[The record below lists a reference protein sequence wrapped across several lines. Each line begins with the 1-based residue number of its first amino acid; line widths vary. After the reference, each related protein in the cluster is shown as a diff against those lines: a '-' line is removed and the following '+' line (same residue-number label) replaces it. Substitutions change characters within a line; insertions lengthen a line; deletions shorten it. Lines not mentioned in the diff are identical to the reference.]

1 LSVTNRGSARFGELA
16 AGFRAELPILL
27 GVIPFGMVYGVLALK
42 AGLSAAMAQAM
53 SAVVFAGSA
62 QFVVVQMVAGGA
74 PAVMLVATVFVV
86 NLRHALYSASV
97 APHIQHLSK
106 PWKLALAYV
115 LTDEAYA
122 VAIRRYAEEGEA
134 DHRHWF
140 FLGAGLT
147 LWSGWQLST
156 LAGIVLGAQV
166 PQNWSL
172 EFALPLTFI
181 ALVVP
186 WIKDRAG
193 VAAAVV
199 AAATVVFASDL
210 PLKLGLL
217 VAALAG
223 ITAGM
228 LVDWIVKSRSA

>member
-1 LSVTNRGSARFGELA
+1 VALSGSSRFGELA
-16 AGFRAELPILL
+16 AGVKAELPILL

-42 AGLSAAMAQAM
+42 AGISAEIAQAM

-62 QFVVVQMVAGGA
+62 QFVVVQMVGAGA
-74 PAVMLVATVFVV
+74 PAAMLVATVFVV

-97 APHIQHLSK
+97 APHIRHLSK
-106 PWKLALAYV
+106 AWKLILAYV

-122 VAIRRYAEEGEA
+122 VTIQRYAEDGEA
-134 DHRHWF
+134 EHRHWF

-172 EFALPLTFI
+172 EFALPVTFI
-181 ALVVP
+181 ALMVP
-186 WIKDRAG
+186 WVKDRAG
-193 VAAAVV
+193 VAAALV
-199 AAATVVFASDL
+199 AAVTVVFASEL

-217 VAALAG
+217 LAALAG
-223 ITAGM
+223 ITVGM
-228 LVDWIVKSRSA
+228 LVDWTVKSRSA

>member
-1 LSVTNRGSARFGELA
+1 MVHQRSSRLGELA
-16 AGFRAELPILL
+16 AGIKAEMPILL
-27 GVIPFGMVYGVLALK
+27 GVIPFGMVYGVLALQ
-42 AGLSAAMAQAM
+42 AGLSAEMAQAM
-53 SAVVFAGSA
+53 SSVVFAGSA
-62 QFVVVQMVAGGA
+62 QFVVVQMVGAGV
-74 PAVMLVATVFVV
+74 PAAMLVATVFVV

-97 APHIQHLSK
+97 APHIQQLSK
-106 PWKLALAYV
+106 AWKVALAYV

-122 VAIRRYAEEGEA
+122 VTIRHYGEDGEA
-134 DHRHWF
+134 GDRHWF
-140 FLGAGLT
+140 FLGAGIT

-181 ALVVP
+181 ALMVP
-186 WIKDRAG
+186 WVKDRAG
-193 VAAAVV
+193 VAAALV

-217 VAALAG
+217 AAALAG
-223 ITAGM
+223 ISVGM
-228 LVDWIVKSRSA
+228 LVDWTVKSRSA

>member
-1 LSVTNRGSARFGELA
+1 VVHSGSSRFSELA
-16 AGFRAELPILL
+16 AGIKAELPILL

-42 AGLSAAMAQAM
+42 TGLSAEMAQAM
-53 SAVVFAGSA
+53 SSVVFAGSA
-62 QFVVVQMVAGGA
+62 QFVVVQMVGAGA
-74 PAVMLVATVFVV
+74 PAAMLVATVFVV

-106 PWKLALAYV
+106 AWKVALAYV

-122 VAIRRYAEEGEA
+122 VTIRRYAEAGEGGN
-134 DHRHWF
+134 RHWF

-166 PQNWSL
+166 PQSWSL

-181 ALVVP
+181 ALMVP
-186 WIKDRAG
+186 WVKDRAG
-193 VAAAVV
+193 VAAALV
-199 AAATVVFASDL
+199 AAVTVVFASDL

-223 ITAGM
+223 ISVGM
-228 LVDWIVKSRSA
+228 LVDWTVKSRSA

>member
-1 LSVTNRGSARFGELA
+1 
-16 AGFRAELPILL
+16 
-27 GVIPFGMVYGVLALK
+27 
-42 AGLSAAMAQAM
+42 
-53 SAVVFAGSA
+53 
-62 QFVVVQMVAGGA
+62 
-74 PAVMLVATVFVV
+74 MLVATVFVV

-106 PWKLALAYV
+106 AWKLVLAYV

-122 VAIRRYAEEGEA
+122 VAIQRYAEEGET

-166 PQNWSL
+166 PESWSL

-181 ALVVP
+181 ALMVP
-186 WIKDRAG
+186 WVKDRAG
-193 VAAAVV
+193 VAAALV
-199 AAATVVFASDL
+199 AAGTVVFASEL

-228 LVDWIVKSRSA
+228 LVDWKVKSRSA

>member
-1 LSVTNRGSARFGELA
+1 M
-16 AGFRAELPILL
+16 PILL

-42 AGLSAAMAQAM
+42 AGLSAEMAQAM
-53 SAVVFAGSA
+53 SSVVFAGSA

-74 PAVMLVATVFVV
+74 PAAMLVATVFVV

-106 PWKLALAYV
+106 AWKLALAYV

-122 VAIRRYAEEGEA
+122 VAIRHYAEDGEA
-134 DHRHWF
+134 GHRHWF
-140 FLGAGLT
+140 FLGAGLA

-166 PQNWSL
+166 PQGWSL

-181 ALVVP
+181 ALMVP
-186 WIKDRAG
+186 WVKDRAG
-193 VAAAVV
+193 VAAALV
-199 AAATVVFASDL
+199 AAVTVVFASDL

-223 ITAGM
+223 ITVGM
-228 LVDWIVKSRSA
+228 LVDWTVKSRSA